1 MIESGSPLGALTR
14 VLDTFPDIA
23 VAVSGGVDS
32 LTLATVA
39 HRHMSAPVAMFH
51 AVSPAVPAEATRRVQ
66 ALGAREGW
74 ALEIVDADEF
84 NDPNYR
90 DNPVDRCFYCKSHL
104 YAAIAARSTAQIVSG
119 TNIDDLGE
127 YRPGLEAARSL
138 AVRHPYV
145 EARIGK
151 RALRAIARDLGL
163 ADIADLPASPC
174 LASRIETAIV
184 IEPDVLELV
193 DRLETAVRG
202 AVDARTVRCRVRAGG
217 MVIELDAH
225 SLQQLDSASEVQIR
239 ALASAYM
246 DSAGRHYDLSFETYR
261 NGSAFLHE
269 FGLAR
274 ATSR

>member
-23 VAVSGGVDS
+23 LAVSGGVDS

-127 YRPGLEAARSL
+127 YRPGLEAARSQ